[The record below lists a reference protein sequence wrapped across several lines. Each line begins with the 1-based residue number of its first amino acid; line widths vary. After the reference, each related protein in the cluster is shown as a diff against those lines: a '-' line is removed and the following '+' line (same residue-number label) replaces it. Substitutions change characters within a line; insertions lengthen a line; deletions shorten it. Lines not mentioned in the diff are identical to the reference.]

1 MNFVPSVPFV
11 DKKIVAQ
18 NEFRA
23 LGAFRGQKI
32 SWTKMPFVPLV
43 PFVDKKIRGQ
53 KCLSCL

>member
-53 KCLSCL
+53 K